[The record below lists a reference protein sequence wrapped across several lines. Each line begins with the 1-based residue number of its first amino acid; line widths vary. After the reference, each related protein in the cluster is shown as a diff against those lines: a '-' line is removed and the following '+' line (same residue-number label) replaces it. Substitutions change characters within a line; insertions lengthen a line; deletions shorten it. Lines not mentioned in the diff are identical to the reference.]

1 MLFLF
6 VGMFLILGVSLVVAQ
21 GQGIHEP
28 GTGLNDSELRDAGQG
43 TGQGL
48 EDGALGV
55 GVGVRIRAGEYTGEK
70 GERIMV
76 QEKKNKQ
83 LRLEID
89 GVGVDCD
96 CNLTQE
102 RVQNKTKLKVKLNNG
117 RNAEVKIMPNT
128 ASEKALE
135 RLRLKNCVEADG
147 CMIELKEV
155 GSGEK
160 VKLAYEVERERD
172 SRVFGLFKARMEVR
186 AQVDAESGEVIRV
199 DKPWWAFLASEPSE
213 E

>member
-6 VGMFLILGVSLVVAQ
+6 VGMFLVLGVSLVVAE
-21 GQGIHEP
+21 GNGSGESDN
-28 GTGLNDSELRDAGQG
+28 GSEGNGSDDS
-43 TGQGL
+43 GQGL
-48 EDGALGV
+48 VEDSDEYYADFGM
-55 GVGVRIRAGEYTGEK
+55 RIRAGEYTGER
-70 GERIMV
+70 GERIMI
-76 QEKKNKQ
+76 QEKENKQ
-83 LRLEID
+83 LRLEVG

-117 RNAEVKIMPNT
+117 RNAEVKVMPNV

-135 RLRLKNCVEADG
+135 RLRLKNCVETEG

-155 GSGEK
+155 GSGENSR
-160 VKLAYEVERERD
+160 LAYEVERERD
-172 SRVFGLFKARMEVR
+172 SRVFGLFKARMKVR
-186 AQVDAESGEVIRV
+186 AQVDAESGEVIKV
-199 DKPWWAFLASEPSE
+199 GKPWWAFLASEPKE